1 VGCSSADASEVLE
14 RIAQEIRSCTRC
26 PLHEGRTHAVP
37 GEGPPGAPL
46 LFVGEGP
53 GAEEDQQGRPFVG
66 AAGRLLDRLL
76 ASIRIPRE
84 RVFITNTVR
93 CRPPGNREPHP
104 EEIASC
110 LPYLVRQMSVLQ
122 PRVVC
127 LLGATA
133 TRALLGTREKLS
145 EVRGRALREAGRW
158 WFATYHP
165 AAALRSAS
173 LAGTLQEDFRRLRWL
188 VDVEWGT
195 VDPQA
200 WKPGTL
206 NKLFSEGSP
215 TEPVLLEGTEVLR
228 VSWEV
233 KGVHPVFRTE
243 SALGELVRRF
253 VLRKR
258 WAGPDAVVEVVR
270 LHTTDGQGRPV
281 APESPGCAHLH
292 AEVRVRK
299 TSSGGAPGF

>member
-1 VGCSSADASEVLE
+1 MVSSLPPPAEVLE

-26 PLHEGRTHAVP
+26 PLHQQRTQAVP
-37 GEGPPGAPL
+37 GEGPSDAPL

-104 EEIASC
+104 EEVARC
-110 LPYLVRQMSVLQ
+110 LPYLVRQMSVLK

-133 TRALLGTREKLS
+133 TRALLGTDHKLNQM
-145 EVRGRALREAGRW
+145 RGRAVREGNRW

-165 AAALRSAS
+165 AAALRSTS
-173 LAGTLQEDFRRLRWL
+173 LANALQEDFRRLRRL

-195 VDPQA
+195 EDPA
-200 WKPGTL
+200 GWKPGVL
-206 NKLFSEGSP
+206 EKIFSGQATTKPVVVSRNYTVTVSWDIRSVHPTFRTGSAVR
-215 TEPVLLEGTEVLR
+215 ELLRRFLLYQRVASAVEVVGLEGTD
-228 VSWEV
+228 
-233 KGVHPVFRTE
+233 
-243 SALGELVRRF
+243 
-253 VLRKR
+253 
-258 WAGPDAVVEVVR
+258 AG
-270 LHTTDGQGRPV
+270 GRPV
-281 APESPGCAHLH
+281 ALESPECVQVH
-292 AEVRVRK
+292 AQVHVL
-299 TSSGGAPGF
+299 TG

>member
-1 VGCSSADASEVLE
+1 MAPPAVDGAEALE
-14 RIAQEIRSCTRC
+14 RIAHEIRSCTRC
-26 PLHEGRTHAVP
+26 PLHQQRTQAVP
-37 GEGPPGAPL
+37 GEGPADAPL

-76 ASIRIPRE
+76 TSIRIPRE

-104 EEIASC
+104 DEVAAC
-110 LPYLVRQMSVLQ
+110 LPYLVRQMSVLH

-133 TRALLGTREKLS
+133 TRALLGSDQKLNQ
-145 EVRGRALREAGRW
+145 VRGRALREGGRW

-173 LAGTLQEDFRRLRWL
+173 LANALQEDFRRLRRL

-195 VDPQA
+195 EDPA
-200 WKPGTL
+200 RWKPGAL
-206 NKLFSEGSP
+206 HKIFADPQP
-215 TEPVLLEGTEVLR
+215 TEPVVVSEAGTLR

-233 KGVHPVFRTE
+233 RGVHPTFRTE
-243 SALGELVRRF
+243 SALAELLRRF
-253 VLRKR
+253 VLRQR
-258 WAGPDAVVEVVR
+258 RAEAGVVLEVVK
-270 LHTTDGQGRPV
+270 LQTTDGSGRPV
-281 APESPGCAHLH
+281 PPESPDCTHLH
-292 AEVRVRK
+292 AEVCPVG
-299 TSSGGAPGF
+299 SGE

>member
-1 VGCSSADASEVLE
+1 MQAPADAAEALA
-14 RIAQEIRSCTRC
+14 RIAEEIRVCTRC
-26 PLHEGRTHAVP
+26 PLHEQRTQAVP
-37 GEGPPGAPL
+37 GEGPPRAPL

-104 EEIASC
+104 DEVASC

-133 TRALLGTREKLS
+133 TRALLGADQKLNH
-145 EVRGRALREAGRW
+145 VRGRALREGGRW

-173 LAGTLQEDFRRLRWL
+173 LAKALEEDFRRLRRL

-195 VDPQA
+195 EDPKR
-200 WKPGTL
+200 WKAGVL
-206 NKLFSEGSP
+206 HKIFVGEEV
-215 TEPVLLEGTEVLR
+215 TEPLVVSRDATLR
-228 VSWEV
+228 VSWEI
-233 KGVHPVFRTE
+233 GAVHTTFRTE
-243 SALGELVRRF
+243 SALVELLRRF
-253 VLRKR
+253 LLRGQGADPMAGLEVLRL
-258 WAGPDAVVEVVR
+258 E
-270 LHTTDGQGRPV
+270 TTGGQGQPV
-281 APESPGCAHLH
+281 GPESPECTYLH
-292 AEVRVRK
+292 AEVRL
-299 TSSGGAPGF
+299 GGAGGLPG